1 MNNRLREIFEISRHK
16 KENILSMEGLR
27 GGAVFLVFLVHYSSI
42 TETYLSPGNTT
53 WNIKNILGEI
63 GNSGVDLFFVL
74 SGFLIYGM
82 LLQKQQNYLSYLYR
96 RVARIYPTF
105 LFVFFIYIVLGYI
118 FPAENK
124 IPKETEQAVIYLIE
138 NLLLLPGIINIEPII
153 TVAWSLSYEFLFY
166 LATPWI
172 IYGLRLRTWK
182 FQNRILLILSMAV
195 SSYVIVSIK
204 GGPIRILMFLSGMVL
219 FEVVTNTEWKPI
231 KHLGM
236 VSLITALV
244 WLAIFPWT
252 RISEEVKY
260 GVLSI
265 FLFIFCWECFSVN
278 GWLQNLFSWTPLRW
292 FGNISYSYYLIHGLT
307 IKGIFLI
314 LGKLA
319 LTNTPT
325 PWVYW
330 GLIAPVFFATSS
342 SRPGS

>member
-265 FLFIFCWECFSVN
+265 FLFIFLLN
-278 GWLQNLFSWTPLRW
+278 
-292 FGNISYSYYLIHGLT
+292 
-307 IKGIFLI
+307 
-314 LGKLA
+314 
-319 LTNTPT
+319 
-325 PWVYW
+325 
-330 GLIAPVFFATSS
+330 
-342 SRPGS
+342 

>member
-124 IPKETEQAVIYLIE
+124 IPKETDPKQITKEQAVKM
-138 NLLLLPGIINIEPII
+138 
-153 TVAWSLSYEFLFY
+153 
-166 LATPWI
+166 LADA
-172 IYGLRLRTWK
+172 LD
-182 FQNRILLILSMAV
+182 
-195 SSYVIVSIK
+195 
-204 GGPIRILMFLSGMVL
+204 
-219 FEVVTNTEWKPI
+219 KP
-231 KHLGM
+231 KR
-236 VSLITALV
+236 
-244 WLAIFPWT
+244 FRRRKP
-252 RISEEVKY
+252 
-260 GVLSI
+260 
-265 FLFIFCWECFSVN
+265 
-278 GWLQNLFSWTPLRW
+278 
-292 FGNISYSYYLIHGLT
+292 
-307 IKGIFLI
+307 
-314 LGKLA
+314 
-319 LTNTPT
+319 
-325 PWVYW
+325 
-330 GLIAPVFFATSS
+330 
-342 SRPGS
+342 